1 MKSFRF
7 IHAADL
13 HLDSPFKGYM
23 NIPSKEITSYIKNST
38 FIALQTMVDLA
49 IREKVQFVVLSG
61 DIFDLAD
68 RSLRAQIR
76 FQKEMLRLGENNI
89 QVFIIHGN
97 HDPEDGS
104 RADLKWP
111 DHVHFF
117 PSNQVEMIPALDRN
131 GQEIAHIYGIS
142 YPTRSVTSNL
152 TEKFNIKDVN
162 QYNIALLHTN
172 LDGNPAHDNYAPSH
186 KEDLLKLAVNY
197 WALGHIHTRQ
207 IVHEE
212 PHIVYPG
219 NIQGRSVRE
228 LGERGCY
235 IVDVDETR
243 TTKLTFVA
251 LEAVRWIHNKINI
264 ADLKS
269 EQDLK
274 DAVDLQLKMLDE
286 EKDNKPTIARFT
298 FEGYGPLHH
307 FLNEDVNVKEL
318 LMEYQEKYTL
328 ESIKVD
334 RSFVWI
340 ESFKIKTSP
349 EISKDQYMD
358 DSHYLGDLLR
368 ISQHLLNDSN
378 QLQAFNEEA
387 LFSMKSHLK
396 AGKYLREMDSEQQRI
411 EWLKTAEELVLHLL
425 LEEVK

>member
-23 NIPSKEITSYIKNST
+23 NIPSEEITSYIKNST
-38 FIALQTMVDLA
+38 FIALQAMVDLA
-49 IREKVQFVVLSG
+49 IREKVQFIVLSG

-76 FQKEMLRLGENNI
+76 FQKEMLKLGEYNI

-104 RADLKWP
+104 RADLQWP
-111 DHVHFF
+111 DHIHFF
-117 PSNQVEMIPALDRN
+117 PSNQVEMIPAYDTN

-142 YPTRSVTSNL
+142 YPTKSVTSNL
-152 TEKFNIKDVN
+152 TKKFNITDVN

-172 LDGNPAHDNYAPSH
+172 LDGNPNHDNYAPSQ
-186 KEDLLKLAVNY
+186 KEDLLQLAVNY
-197 WALGHIHTRQ
+197 WALGHIHSRQ
-207 IVHEE
+207 IVHEN

-235 IVDVDETR
+235 IIDVDETKATR
-243 TTKLTFVA
+243 LTFVS
-251 LEAVRWIHNKINI
+251 LEAVRWIHHKIKI
-264 ADLKS
+264 TDLKN

-274 DAVDLQLKMLDE
+274 NIIDKQLKILE
-286 EKDNKPTIARFT
+286 EDKEYKPTIVRFT
-298 FEGYGPLHH
+298 FEGHGPLHH
-307 FLNEDVNVKEL
+307 FLNENINIKEL
-318 LMEYQEKYTL
+318 LLEYQEYTI
-328 ESIKVD
+328 ESLKSD
-334 RSFVWI
+334 QFFVWI
-340 ESFKIKTSP
+340 ESFKVNTSP
-349 EISKDQYMD
+349 EISRDQYMD

-368 ISQHLLNDSN
+368 ISQHLLNDSKE
-378 QLQAFNEEA
+378 LQDFKEEA

-396 AGKYLREMDSEQQRI
+396 AGKYLREMDSEQQRT
-411 EWLKTAEELVLHLL
+411 EWLKRAEELVLYLL
-425 LEEVK
+425 LEEVKS

>member
-23 NIPSKEITSYIKNST
+23 SIPSKEITVYIKNST
-38 FIALQTMVDLA
+38 FMALQAMVDLA
-49 IREKVQFVVLSG
+49 IREKVQFMVLSG

-76 FQKEMLRLGENNI
+76 FQKEMLRLREHSI

-104 RADLKWP
+104 RADLQWP
-111 DHVHFF
+111 ENVHFF
-117 PSNQVEMIPALDRN
+117 SSDQGEMIPVFDRN

-142 YPTRSVTSNL
+142 YPTKSVTSSLIN
-152 TEKFNIKDVN
+152 KFNIQDVN

-172 LDGNPAHDNYAPSH
+172 LDGNPNHDNYAPSQ

-207 IVHEE
+207 IVHED

-235 IVDVDETR
+235 LVDVDGTS
-243 TTKLTFVA
+243 TTQLTFVS
-251 LEAVRWIHNKINI
+251 LEAIRWIHNKIEITNFQ
-264 ADLKS
+264 S

-274 DAVDLQLKMLDE
+274 DAVDLQLKKLNG
-286 EKDNKPTIARFT
+286 EKGNKPSIARFT
-298 FEGYGPLHH
+298 FEGRGPLHY
-307 FLNEDVNVKEL
+307 FLNEDMNIKEL
-318 LMEYQEKYTL
+318 LLDYQEYMIDTVK
-328 ESIKVD
+328 D
-334 RSFVWI
+334 DGSFVWI
-340 ESFKIKTSP
+340 ESFKVNTNPK
-349 EISKDQYMD
+349 ISKGQYMD

-378 QLQAFNEEA
+378 ELQAFKEEA
-387 LFSMKSHLK
+387 LLSMKSHLK
-396 AGKYLREMDSEQQRI
+396 AGRYLRDMDTEQQRI
-411 EWLKTAEELVLHLL
+411 EWLKTAEDLVLHLI
-425 LEEVK
+425 LEEGE